1 MVTRTTLALALVVA
15 GLGAPAAPAGAL
27 APTAVTGP
35 PSATVTQVAL
45 VPAVSGGRAAA
56 VTGDAVTGD
65 AATLAQGVVEGA
77 ARVTTDVV
85 EQPAFES
92 VGVTWAQGADAAALD
107 PRVRTRA
114 ADGTW
119 SAWHALPVS
128 DEAPEAGSAD
138 AGSPEAARAP
148 RAGTDPLWVG
158 ESDAVQVSFA
168 PGAALPADLR
178 VALVDAPAA
187 PAGQVL
193 AEAQAPGAPAIISRA
208 TWGARPQVCQ
218 PDVAKSLVGAVVHH
232 TADPNDYATVD
243 DAMRRLRADQAYHID
258 GRGWCDLGYNFVVDK
273 WGNLYEGRAGSLAA
287 PVVGVHAGGFNTGTV
302 GVSMLG
308 TYDQAPSA
316 ATQHTVAQ
324 IIGYRLGYYG
334 VDPSGTMTYHTYGG
348 ENSRY
353 GDAILNLPRVIGHRD
368 VAYTA
373 CPGNGGYA
381 ALPGIRA
388 EASSYSYAERF
399 RQSRAVV
406 QALYQDLLG
415 RAVDP
420 GGLDSWSS
428 ALLGGSQ
435 PALVL
440 SLTSSDEY
448 IRVRITAAYQAAL
461 GRDPDPSGLAY
472 WTQRIKAGSATVDD
486 VLRRFYDSDEY
497 VRRAGGTMTGYVSL
511 LYQTMFDRPA
521 TDAEAAWWAAWG
533 NQRGRSA
540 MVDTIWFSFEAAQ
553 FRAARYYRVFLDRE
567 ADAAGAASWG
577 AVLLAQGEGAVRA
590 GIAGSEEYRRLAL
603 ATYP

>member
-1 MVTRTTLALALVVA
+1 MVIRTALAVA
-15 GLGAPAAPAGAL
+15 LLASGLGVPAGPAAAAGPETPA
-27 APTAVTGP
+27 VP
-35 PSATVTQVAL
+35 PATVTQVDLAL
-45 VPAVSGGRAAA
+45 GATAAGQGGAP
-56 VTGDAVTGD
+56 
-65 AATLAQGVVEGA
+65 LAQGRVAGDD
-77 ARVTTDVV
+77 RVTTEVL
-85 EQPAFES
+85 ERATFES
-92 VGVTWAQGADAAALD
+92 VGVTWAAGADAAALD

-114 ADGTW
+114 SDGTW
-119 SAWHALPVS
+119 SPWLTLPVS
-128 DEAPEAGSAD
+128 DEAPEPGSAD
-138 AGSPEAARAP
+138 ADGAQARVT
-148 RAGTDPLWVG
+148 RDGTDPLWVG
-158 ESDAVQVSFA
+158 EADAVQVSFA
-168 PGAALPADLR
+168 AGTALPADLR
-178 VALVDAPAA
+178 LALVDAPEPTGGPLAA
-187 PAGQVL
+187 EVT
-193 AEAQAPGAPAIISRA
+193 AEAAGAPAYISRA
-208 TWGARPQVCQ
+208 SWGARPQVCQ

-232 TADPNDYATVD
+232 TADPNDYASVD

-258 GRGWCDLGYNFVVDK
+258 GRGWCDLGYNVVVDK
-273 WGNLYEGRAGSLAA
+273 WGNLYEGRAGSLSAA
-287 PVVGVHAGGFNTGTV
+287 VVGVHAGGFNTGTL

-308 TYDQAPSA
+308 TYDAAPSA

-353 GDAILNLPRVIGHRD
+353 GEAVLTLPRVIGHRD

-381 ALPGIRA
+381 ALPAIRA
-388 EASSYSYAERF
+388 EASSYSYSERF

-406 QALYQDLLG
+406 QALYKDLLG
-415 RAVDP
+415 RAPDP
-420 GGLDSWSS
+420 GGLDAWSS

-448 IRVRITAAYQAAL
+448 VRLRITAAYQAAL

-472 WTQRIKAGSATVDD
+472 WTQRIKAGTATVDD

-497 VRRAGGTMTGYVSL
+497 VRRGGGTMTGYVSL

-521 TDAEAAWWAAWG
+521 TDAEATWWASWG

-540 MVDTIWFSFEAAQ
+540 MVDTIWFSAEAAQ
-553 FRAARYYRVFLDRE
+553 FRAARYYRLFLARD
-567 ADAAGAASWG
+567 ADLAGAVAWG
-577 AVLLAQGEGAVRA
+577 QVLLSQGEGAVRA

-603 ATYP
+603 TRFP